1 MFSVNLHLGETLVK
15 RWQKVGYMENISDT
29 SRHFF
34 ERRMLPQ
41 ARIEMVQL
49 FPIRRFSPPFSENR
63 SRDVKIAHVG
73 AYRSYFHVGLAACLE
88 NL

>member
-15 RWQKVGYMENISDT
+15 TWQKVGYMENISDM

-49 FPIRRFSPPFSENR
+49 FPIRRFSLFSAKTGVEM
-63 SRDVKIAHVG
+63 
-73 AYRSYFHVGLAACLE
+73 
-88 NL
+88 